1 MSASVS
7 QSLGQR
13 RARITRS
20 VIAVTAI
27 TLLLLAISGV
37 RLVGEVDRQTSEH
50 EEAMVA
56 RGLDLRMVEL
66 EQGITPQVDWDD
78 AVVHMGDTLDRRW
91 ADAYFASF
99 MHVQMGA
106 TRAFVVD
113 GANQPVYAAR
123 DGKGF
128 AGPAPLAFAPF
139 ARTAQDLVARLRR
152 REGPGTRIVPAGQSA
167 LARAVHT
174 TALAG
179 AEGQVWIL
187 SAHLIQ
193 PDGYTLVPKPGPL
206 AIALVAAPLDT
217 GMLRAFGQRY
227 RIADMTILPNRP
239 ANDLMASIALRD
251 SQGRP
256 LGWLAWTPRRPG
268 AALLREISWP
278 LALLLLA
285 FGGGAWIFLREAS
298 KITGELIASEA
309 RARHMASHDTLTG
322 LPNRALMFDRLR
334 TLLAMARRRRM
345 NPPGSVGGNERGHLA
360 IHCLDLDRFK
370 GVNDTLGHHAGDELI
385 QKVAQ
390 MLMELCRETDTVAR
404 LGGDEFVILQ
414 PNATPSGASHLA
426 QRVVGQLTRPIT
438 LTFGTVEIG
447 CSIGVT
453 IVSDPDIDASEALRQ
468 ADLALYASKESGRG
482 CTTFFEPEM
491 HAALRLR
498 RTLEADLRKALAAG
512 DLRMAYQV
520 QVDDRNRLRGVEAL
534 ARWSHPV
541 RGAIM
546 PGVFVPLAEESGL
559 IHELGDY
566 ILTRVFAETRH
577 WHGLTVAIN
586 ISALQLRSPVFMTTM
601 RAMIA
606 RHGVDPRRYDL
617 EITETALLGEDA
629 ATRGNLLALA
639 EAGFTITLDD
649 FGTGYSSL
657 ANLRRFAVDKI
668 KIDRSFVQNI
678 DTDKEAEALVEAIVR
693 LARAMKLD
701 IVAEG
706 VETESQRAALIHCG
720 CDQFQGYLLGRPVP
734 APDLERMIAQ
744 R

>member
-1 MSASVS
+1 MTPSAAMNFD
-7 QSLGQR
+7 QR
-13 RARITRS
+13 RSRITRS
-20 VIAVTAI
+20 VTAVSAI
-27 TLLLLAISGV
+27 TLLLLAVIGLT
-37 RLVGEVDRQTSEH
+37 LVGGIDRQTCEH
-50 EEAMVA
+50 EQAMVA
-56 RGLDLRMVEL
+56 RGLDLRMKEL
-66 EQGITPQVDWDD
+66 EQGITPQADWDD
-78 AVVHMGDTLDRRW
+78 AVAHMGDTLDRHW

-99 MHVQMGA
+99 MYVQMGA
-106 TRAFVVD
+106 SRAFVVD
-113 GANQPVYAAR
+113 GTNQPIYAAR

-128 AGPAPLAFAPF
+128 AGPAAQAYAPF
-139 ARTAQDLVARLRR
+139 AHTGNDLIARLRK
-152 REGPGTRIVPAGQSA
+152 RETPDTHVLPEGAQA
-167 LARAVHT
+167 LAHTVHT
-174 TALAG
+174 TALTG
-179 AEGQVWIL
+179 AEGQVWML
-187 SAHLIQ
+187 SVHLIQ
-193 PDGYTLVPKPGPL
+193 PDSRKLVPKPGPL
-206 AIALVAAPLDT
+206 AIALVAAPLDAA
-217 GMLRAFGQRY
+217 MLGQFGQRY
-227 RIADMTILPNRP
+227 RIADMAILPARP
-239 ANDLMASIALRD
+239 ADGRLAAVALRD
-251 SQGRP
+251 PEGQT
-256 LGWLAWTPRRPG
+256 LGWLVWTPRRPG
-268 AALLREISWP
+268 AALMREVSWP

-285 FGGGAWIFLREAS
+285 FAAGAWIFLREAS

-309 RARHMASHDTLTG
+309 RARHVASHDTLTG

-334 TLLAMARRRRM
+334 TMLAMARRRRM
-345 NPPGSVGGNERGHLA
+345 NSQNADQGKLA

-385 QKVAQ
+385 QQVAR
-390 MLMELCRETDTVAR
+390 MLSELCRESDTVAR

-414 PNATPSGASHLA
+414 PNASPSGASHLA
-426 QRVVGQLTRPIT
+426 QRVVAQLTRPIA

-453 IVSDPDIDASEALRQ
+453 IVSDPGIDASEALRQ
-468 ADLALYASKESGRG
+468 ADLALYASKEGGRG

-498 RTLEADLRKALAAG
+498 RTLETDLRKALAAG
-512 DLRMAYQV
+512 QLRMVYQV
-520 QVDDRNRLRGVEAL
+520 QVDAMNRLRGVEAL
-534 ARWSHPV
+534 ARWSHPG

-546 PGVFVPLAEESGL
+546 PAVFVPLAEESGL

-577 WHGLTVAIN
+577 WDGLTVAIN

-601 RAMIA
+601 QGMIE
-606 RHGVDPRRYDL
+606 RHGIDPRRYDL
-617 EITETALLGEDA
+617 EITETALLGEDV

-668 KIDRSFVQNI
+668 KIDRSFVQNV

-693 LARAMKLD
+693 LARAMKLE

-706 VETESQRAALIHCG
+706 VETESQRQCLIHCG

-734 APDLERMIAQ
+734 AQDLERSIT
-744 R
+744 RG